1 MNITSARRQL
11 VAGLN
16 NFITIEMQP
25 EECSSK
31 SDEEDSFMCDLK
43 KEVCEMTI
51 WEKPWENFVELTNY
65 ECQTRSLSNNL
76 GSRKRIPNDD
86 PGARKALDFAIDKMN
101 KLNKNPVYHTPVV
114 FESYSPFKVAL
125 N

>member
-76 GSRKRIPNDD
+76 GSRKRIANDD

-114 FESYSPFKVAL
+114 FESY
-125 N
+125 